1 MNSFSDSSRCEL
13 DSTTSGDSLLELRAH
28 SSSPE
33 LLNDSDELMKK
44 TASLE
49 LANERLRYD
58 LDNLQIELN
67 TKISVNES
75 LKKKITL
82 LYVDAQSALQEK
94 RKIENNLK
102 NLQSQLHISENSTKW
117 YQEQLHQAQASKK
130 TLQIEV
136 DTYQEMLKQKQQ
148 LVTDIIFKSSK
159 LNQEYVNLISKYKDE
174 KDQLQNEINNQRLV
188 KSDNFPSL
196 TEDCSSDISANLKL
210 TEEELRET
218 KIQLCRLEEK
228 LINSEIEKT
237 YLENT
242 NKKQLSTIT
251 ALEDNYQRLEVE
263 KTELELNLR
272 QCHHDIEKYKN
283 NSETAEFALN
293 NSKQNQ
299 IQVEAAISELQIQL
313 SKMLTQYKL
322 LRARN
327 CELEEKVTSMRKILN
342 ETKRLKLLSFNAN
355 SSLLQKLKK
364 EKQKCKK
371 LENVSRKRQ
380 NNQRTNEADKTD
392 NSGENSLP
400 QDVNKNKELKK
411 QLKSMTRFL
420 EESIDEGYADGISLG
435 PLTNLPSTPAL
446 NPVLL
451 LKINDILYKSKSL
464 MSPIQEGI
472 NELQMKIEKF
482 KEEQNNKFL
491 QSSTNFYNNRSIST
505 VSSPNNTRTLV

>member
-1 MNSFSDSSRCEL
+1 MDSFSDSSRCEL
-13 DSTTSGDSLLELRAH
+13 DSTTSGDSLLELRPH
-28 SSSPE
+28 SSSLE
-33 LLNDSDELMKK
+33 LLNSDELIKR
-44 TASLE
+44 TNSLE

-75 LKKKITL
+75 LKEKITL

-94 RKIENNLK
+94 RKIENNFK
-102 NLQSQLHISENSTKW
+102 NLQSQLIISENSTKW

-136 DTYQEMLKQKQQ
+136 NTYQEMLKQKQQ
-148 LVTDIIFKSSK
+148 LVTDIILKSSK

-174 KDQLQNEINNQRLV
+174 KEQLQNEINQRF
-188 KSDNFPSL
+188 KRDNFSKILAEDRSL
-196 TEDCSSDISANLKL
+196 DISANLKL
-210 TEEELRET
+210 TEEELHET

-237 YLENT
+237 CLENT
-242 NKKQLSTIT
+242 NTKQLSTIT
-251 ALEDNYQRLEVE
+251 SLEDNCKSLKVE
-263 KTELELNLR
+263 KNKLKFNL
-272 QCHHDIEKYKN
+272 QKSHLDIEKYKN

-327 CELEEKVTSMRKILN
+327 YELEEKVTSMRKMLN

-355 SSLLQKLKK
+355 SSLLQKLKR
-364 EKQKCKK
+364 EKQRSKK
-371 LENVSRKRQ
+371 LENFSRKRQ
-380 NNQRTNEADKTD
+380 NNQRTEEANKTD
-392 NSGENSLP
+392 NSGDNSLQ
-400 QDVNKNKELKK
+400 QDVNKNKK
-411 QLKSMTRFL
+411 QLKSMTRVL

-435 PLTNLPSTPAL
+435 PSTNLPSTPAL

-451 LKINDILYKSKSL
+451 LKINDILYKSKNL